1 MSEAISITH
10 DYPVGGAS
18 FSPDGL
24 YFATSGGSEL
34 NVFNFESGDQ
44 VFSVEDNW
52 SYGLQFSPNGQ
63 FLAAMDLDTLWL
75 WDTTDWQEVLEINN
89 IYFANFRFG
98 PDDQLIVFEG
108 RDSQRNN
115 TLHVQEISTGREV
128 LTIPYENGITSID
141 ISPDNNYVAVSSGNY
156 FESTTGLQVWKIDS
170 GEKLIDLPTDSVLG
184 EVKFSNDG
192 RYLAFESTE
201 GIVSVLDMTTFEE
214 ITRLTHP
221 NTIYDISFSPDNQQL
236 LIQSGISTVYL
247 WRYLPEDIITEAC
260 NRLSRNLT
268 EEEWQTYIGDEPYH
282 PTCPNIE

>member
-1 MSEAISITH
+1 
-10 DYPVGGAS
+10 
-18 FSPDGL
+18 
-24 YFATSGGSEL
+24 
-34 NVFNFESGDQ
+34 
-44 VFSVEDNW
+44 
-52 SYGLQFSPNGQ
+52 
-63 FLAAMDLDTLWL
+63 
-75 WDTTDWQEVLEINN
+75 
-89 IYFANFRFG
+89 
-98 PDDQLIVFEG
+98 
-108 RDSQRNN
+108 
-115 TLHVQEISTGREV
+115 
-128 LTIPYENGITSID
+128 
-141 ISPDNNYVAVSSGNY
+141 
-156 FESTTGLQVWKIDS
+156 
-170 GEKLIDLPTDSVLG
+170 LG

-247 WRYLPEDIITEAC
+247 WRYLPEDVITEAC